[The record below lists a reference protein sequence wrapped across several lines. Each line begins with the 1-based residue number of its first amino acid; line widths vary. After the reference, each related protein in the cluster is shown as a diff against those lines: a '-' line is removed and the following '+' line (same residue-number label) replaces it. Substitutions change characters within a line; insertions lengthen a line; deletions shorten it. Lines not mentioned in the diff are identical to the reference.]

1 MACTEANMFA
11 NQWVLT
17 GLQQSCTAAC
27 AAQGRTCVPGA
38 AIPTT
43 EACIDAISR
52 LPSINRPCDSHQV
65 GAGDMIPDIYHLNL
79 LTEPNNPDVCYRLN
93 PASVGAFS
101 FNCGYA
107 STSNNIQRLCPC
119 THHPPPPP
127 LPSPPPPLP
136 SPPPPSPPPPSP
148 SPPPMSAHCIDGHWP
163 LFTVRIAANNASPS
177 GTSHTHVFGTTTYY
191 MPDGVPGAQ
200 HDEAGDGSCPA
211 HATLFSPSTPPPP
224 SPPPP
229 SPSPPP
235 MSAHCIDGYW
245 PLFAVR
251 IAANNASP
259 SATSHAHVFGT
270 TTYYMPDGVP
280 GAQHDEAGDGSCPA
294 HATLF
299 SPSTPPPPPLL
310 PLGPGAYCIQGESP
324 LFTSEAEAVAHSPV
338 GTATAAAWDLGNGV
352 SYWKPGGYPGAT
364 AVGGPCHPATTLA
377 LIPVHILPKNACGG
391 GALTGVARYPYATA
405 AGAEAACAAD
415 GCAGGLAPASV
426 MNSPWY
432 AWMGRWAEQD
442 NSTAVRQQCYA
453 AWYVNDIGFAD
464 EYGVVHAHEQLYY
477 MHDAN
482 PVAGCGVQGM
492 NHWEGTGDRA
502 AAACLGCPYHHE
514 ECPSPPPASPP
525 SPPSTPPVCGPDSA
539 LTAVVSKMNAHPDF
553 GGTHGAVGDPF
564 DTSPTFNGCGSACT
578 DACAT
583 SNQDIDDNVAIRYCE
598 RDDEAGVALN
608 HPRCATACTTAALA
622 TSCRGLCAIGTYC
635 CASTGGSCIPTG
647 ETCPCPDCA
656 TPFGQAG
663 CAVDGPMY
671 FEIETG
677 SSSTKCCAPQ
687 PPSPPQPPTHPPPL
701 PEPSPPP
708 PTPPPGAPPSPHA
721 PSPHAPSP
729 HAPVAEPTSS
739 IGPTLLAILIPSV
752 MLGVILGLVLL
763 VGCCGGAAAGAAKSD
778 CGKPPD
784 KAKDPIAYARW
795 QRECE
800 RKRRAS
806 ATTTGAPGGGGSSG
820 EGVQLL
826 RLVI

>member
-1 MACTEANMFA
+1 MFA

-119 THHPPPPP
+119 THHPPPPPLPSPPPP

-377 LIPVHILPKNACGG
+377 LIPVHIVPKNACGG
-391 GALTGVARYPYATA
+391 DALTGIARYPYATA
-405 AGAEAACAAD
+405 AGAVAACAAD

-525 SPPSTPPVCGPDSA
+525 SPS
-539 LTAVVSKMNAHPDF
+539 
-553 GGTHGAVGDPF
+553 
-564 DTSPTFNGCGSACT
+564 
-578 DACAT
+578 
-583 SNQDIDDNVAIRYCE
+583 
-598 RDDEAGVALN
+598 
-608 HPRCATACTTAALA
+608 
-622 TSCRGLCAIGTYC
+622 
-635 CASTGGSCIPTG
+635 
-647 ETCPCPDCA
+647 
-656 TPFGQAG
+656 
-663 CAVDGPMY
+663 
-671 FEIETG
+671 
-677 SSSTKCCAPQ
+677 
-687 PPSPPQPPTHPPPL
+687 QPPTHPPPL

-729 HAPVAEPTSS
+729 HAPSPHAPSPHAPSPHAPVAEPTSS
-739 IGPTLLAILIPSV
+739 ISPTLLAILIPSAT
-752 MLGVILGLVLL
+752 LGAILGLVLL
-763 VGCCGGAAAGAAKSD
+763 AGCCGGAAAGAAKSD